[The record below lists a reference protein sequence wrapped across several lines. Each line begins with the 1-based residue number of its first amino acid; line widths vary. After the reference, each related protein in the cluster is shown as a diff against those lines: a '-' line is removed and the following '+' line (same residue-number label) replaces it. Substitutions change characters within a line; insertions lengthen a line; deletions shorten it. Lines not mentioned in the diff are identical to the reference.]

1 MQFDFKKVMKEN
13 SDEELIKILTVRR
26 ADYQEEAVVAAENEL
41 QSRNL
46 SEEKKESYRIVA
58 EENFVKDVKKAN
70 EPLETHLKVLTV
82 IFPMIIT
89 FILSGFYK
97 SNGYDKR
104 AKELVMWTIVGFAF
118 YFVVIT
124 ALIILSGG

>member
-1 MQFDFKKVMKEN
+1 MPFDFKKVMKEN

-26 ADYQEEAVVAAENEL
+26 QDYQEEAIIAAENEL

-46 SEEKKESYRIVA
+46 SEEKKESHRIVA

-70 EPLETHLKVLTV
+70 EPLGTPLKVLTV

-97 SNGYDKR
+97 SNGYDRK
-104 AKELVMWTIVGFAF
+104 AKDLVVWTIVGFAF
-118 YFVVIT
+118 YFFIVV
-124 ALIILSGG
+124 LIGLSSG

>member
-1 MQFDFKKVMKEN
+1 MQVDFKKVMKEN

>member
-13 SDEELIKILTVRR
+13 SDEELIKILTVSR
-26 ADYQEEAVVAAENEL
+26 ADYQEEAIVAAENEL
-41 QSRNL
+41 HSRNL

-58 EENFVKDVKKAN
+58 EENFVRDVKKAN

-104 AKELVMWTIVGFAF
+104 AKELVMWTIVGFVI
-118 YFVVIT
+118 YFVIIT
-124 ALIILSGG
+124 SLILLSGG

>member
-13 SDEELIKILTVRR
+13 SDEELIKILTVSR
-26 ADYQEEAVVAAENEL
+26 ADYQEEAIVAAENEL
-41 QSRNL
+41 HSRNL

-58 EENFVKDVKKAN
+58 EENFVRDVKKAN
-70 EPLETHLKVLTV
+70 EPLGTHLKVLTV

-97 SNGYDKR
+97 SNVYDKR
-104 AKELVMWTIVGFAF
+104 AKELVMWTIFGFVI
-118 YFVVIT
+118 YFVIIT
-124 ALIILSGG
+124 SLILLSGG